1 MQIANLFRVIFSSS
15 IQSRHT
21 TYKVV
26 VRIFCRQIDK
36 MDNES
41 LKQIFRDLHSKITTS
56 INPDSVIDALL
67 SKNILCEDEYSVLRS
82 VPDSRSRCRDLFAL
96 LYRSLHPETF
106 VQLRLALLDQ
116 CPWIVHDIDEQLAS
130 ATAQLHL
137 GDSAD
142 GRLVSVNSS

>member
-1 MQIANLFRVIFSSS
+1 
-15 IQSRHT
+15 
-21 TYKVV
+21 
-26 VRIFCRQIDK
+26 
-36 MDNES
+36 MDNET
-41 LKQIFRDLHSKITTS
+41 LKEVFRDLHSTITTS
-56 INPDSVIDALL
+56 INPDSIIDVLL
-67 SKNILCEDEYSVLRS
+67 SKNIICEDDYYVLRN

-106 VQLRLALLDQ
+106 IQLRLALLDQ
-116 CPWIVHDIDEQLAS
+116 YPWIIRDIDEQLAS